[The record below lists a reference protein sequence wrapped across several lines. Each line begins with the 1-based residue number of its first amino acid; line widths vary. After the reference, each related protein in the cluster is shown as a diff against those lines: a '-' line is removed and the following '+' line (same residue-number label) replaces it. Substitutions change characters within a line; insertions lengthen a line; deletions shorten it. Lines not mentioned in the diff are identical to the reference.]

1 MTNKEK
7 YRRYCKTTKDVILFQ
22 RDWWLDAVCGA
33 ENWDAVVYESN
44 ANIVGAWAYPIKKKY
59 NLKLIAMPMLTL
71 GIGPVITYFPG
82 QKYVS
87 LLSHE
92 RQVIEE
98 LHKQLPSFDLF
109 DLYFLPIYKN
119 QMAFHW
125 KGFIQKNRYTY
136 CINDLS
142 NLDKVFEEFNSSIR
156 SQIRKA
162 EKEITVVESEDIEL
176 FYKINSLTF
185 KRQNK
190 QVPYSLS
197 YVKQIE
203 EACKKND
210 CRKILLAKDKE
221 GNIHA
226 AVYIVW
232 DNQSAYY
239 LMGGADET
247 YKSSGAYSL
256 LLWCAIKTSSNLT
269 KQFNFCGSMLPTVER
284 FFRSFG
290 GEQIPYLQLKKVN
303 NKALKLFLSL
313 KEHNTGS

>member
-7 YRRYCKTTKDVILFQ
+7 YRNYCTTVKDCSLYQ
-22 RDWWLDAVCGA
+22 QAWWMDVVCGA
-33 ENWDAVVYESN
+33 NNWDALIYEN
-44 ANIVGAWAYPIKKKY
+44 NGNIVGAWAYPIKKKY

-71 GIGPVITYFPG
+71 GLGPVITYFPG
-82 QKYVS
+82 QKYAS
-87 LLSHE
+87 TLSHE
-92 RQVIEE
+92 QQVIEE
-98 LHKQLPSFDLF
+98 LVKQLPPFDLF
-109 DLYFLPIYKN
+109 DIYFLPLYKN

-125 KGFIQKNRYTY
+125 KGFTQKTRYTY
-136 CINDLS
+136 RINDIS
-142 NLDKVFEEFNSSIR
+142 KLDKVFDEFNSSIR

-162 EKEITVVESEDIEL
+162 EKEITIAESEDIEL

-190 QVPYSLS
+190 KVPYSLS

-203 EACKKND
+203 EVCKKHN
-210 CRKILLAKDKE
+210 CRKILFAKDMQ

-232 DNQSAYY
+232 DSQSTYY
-239 LMGGADET
+239 LMGGADEA

-256 LLWCAIKTSSNLT
+256 LLWNAIKKSAVVS

-290 GEQIPYLQLKKVN
+290 GEQVPYLHLKKV
-303 NKALKLFLSL
+303 KSTALKLLLSL
-313 KEHNTGS
+313 KEK

>member
-1 MTNKEK
+1 LNDKEK
-7 YRRYCKTTKDVILFQ
+7 YRYCCETTKDLILFQ
-22 RDWWLDAVCGA
+22 QDWWMDAVCGA
-33 ENWDAVVYESN
+33 NNWNAVVYEN
-44 ANIVGAWAYPIKKKY
+44 NRNILGAWAYPIKKKY

-82 QKYVS
+82 QKYANI
-87 LLSHE
+87 LSHE
-92 RQVIEE
+92 QQVIDE
-98 LHKQLPSFDLF
+98 LHKQLPPFDLF

-125 KGFIQKNRYTY
+125 KGFIQKTRYTY
-136 CINDLS
+136 RINDLS

-162 EKEITVVESEDIEL
+162 EKEILITESDDIEL

-185 KRQNK
+185 NRQNK
-190 QVPYSLS
+190 KIPYSLS
-197 YVKQIE
+197 YVKQIDQ
-203 EACKKND
+203 ACKQND
-210 CRKILLAKDKE
+210 CRKILFAKDNE

-239 LMGGADET
+239 LMGGSDET
-247 YKSSGAYSL
+247 FKSSGAYSL
-256 LLWCAIKTSSNLT
+256 LLWSAIKTSAGLT

-290 GEQIPYLQLKKVN
+290 GEQIPYLHLNKVN
-303 NKALKLFLSL
+303 NKALNLFLSI
-313 KEHNTGS
+313 KKQ